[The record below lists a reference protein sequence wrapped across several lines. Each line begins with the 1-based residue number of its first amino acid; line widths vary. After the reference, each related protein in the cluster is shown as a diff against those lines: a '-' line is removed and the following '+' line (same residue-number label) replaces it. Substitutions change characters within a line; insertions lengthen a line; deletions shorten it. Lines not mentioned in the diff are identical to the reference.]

1 MFLARMVIRSGFV
14 ATIGCNSISKSYDYD
29 QTLSLQH

>member
-1 MFLARMVIRSGFV
+1 MFLARLVIRRSFV
-14 ATIGCNSISKSYDYD
+14 ATIDCNSISKSYDYD